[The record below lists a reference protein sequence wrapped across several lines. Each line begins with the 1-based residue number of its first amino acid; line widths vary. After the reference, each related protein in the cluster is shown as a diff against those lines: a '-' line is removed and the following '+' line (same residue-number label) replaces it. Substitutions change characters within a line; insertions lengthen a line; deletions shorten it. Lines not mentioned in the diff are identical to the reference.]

1 MQIPERLGQNSHF
14 LDLAPTLNEAPCYV
28 VQPLAQAMFFKS
40 AYIKKT
46 LKKILR
52 LIYSINLTQNKR
64 INPNMPMDNSYLM

>member
-46 LKKILR
+46 FKKN
-52 LIYSINLTQNKR
+52 SKINLQHKLDTEQT
-64 INPNMPMDNSYLM
+64 Y